1 LFTTLNQAV
10 HSGSSVVQYLTGI
23 FVDFDESC
31 NRMMYTNAG
40 HFNPAI
46 IRGNGVVE
54 RLTGGGPP
62 LGMFKNSGYPVA
74 ETQIHS
80 GDLLV
85 LFTDGLT
92 DLRDTN
98 DQLFGEDRI
107 LQSALKYRDRPLKE
121 IASSVLNDGISFS
134 APAKPED
141 DLTLFMMRFR

>member
-1 LFTTLNQAV
+1 MA
-10 HSGSSVVQYLTGI
+10 
-23 FVDFDESC
+23 
-31 NRMMYTNAG
+31 YTNAG
-40 HFNPAI
+40 HFDPAI
-46 IRGNGVVE
+46 IRGNGAVE

-62 LGMFKNSGYPVA
+62 LGMFKNSRYPAA

-107 LQSALKYRDRPLKE
+107 LQSASKHRDRPLKE